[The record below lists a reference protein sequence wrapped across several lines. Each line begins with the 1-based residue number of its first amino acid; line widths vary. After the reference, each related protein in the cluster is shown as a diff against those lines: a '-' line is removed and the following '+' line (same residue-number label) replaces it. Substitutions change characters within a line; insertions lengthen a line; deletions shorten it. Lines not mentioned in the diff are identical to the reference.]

1 MMSKAN
7 QFRTYLVAG
16 VACLSLLASCSTDED
31 DGTTLP
37 DGKYP
42 MTFTAQVD
50 GLTAT
55 RATTDTDGKT
65 SWQAGDPVAISMDG
79 GANHKQYKI
88 SNTGTDAMSPDG
100 EANILY
106 WSKTQETLAAWYPIG
121 CTIGSGGGGSEVS
134 ITDQSSSFGTLE
146 NILHA
151 PAKGYTYS
159 SGNPVAFT
167 FRHALAKV
175 KVTLQKGDG
184 MENSDLSGAT
194 VTFMGST
201 AGTLGYGGMT
211 GSGSNGS
218 ITPKTVTS
226 TTNGNS
232 ITTYTALLIPQQMQG
247 EKFIKVTVGTSN
259 AARDYYYTPTG
270 STDAN
275 LEAGKEYA
283 YTITVKKTGLTVQVT
298 DNGAAWGSGTDITG
312 STPSTIEHHVIT
324 ITNNSS
330 LNDLV
335 VKDANGTAITAQH
348 DGTYQL
354 PATATTFSVSYSPS
368 DKTKSLVPTSGLCR
382 LSSRSANTDNGL
394 KYICN
399 YSSVISDVTLDLDKY
414 VQAGDYYYSDGT
426 WTPETPSASSDGS
439 PTAIG
444 VVFYAGAGPD
454 DDISHYSGSGLT
466 GKIHGY
472 AVAAKDLLDGAKT
485 SYGGKLPKVSDR
497 LQDYDVP
504 EIANNN
510 NSSYNGYSV
519 TKIIKESYISQ
530 TTTYEFPAFAACAT
544 YHSNVQAAPNNSSGW
559 YLPSAAMLG
568 AINGI
573 KNSPKN
579 CPGGSVLKNSWGTD
593 YMSCSESGAGTVQGY
608 SFYSSGYTGRTKN
621 DDATYARAVLT
632 F

>member
-1 MMSKAN
+1 MNRKMMNLGISLCFAC
-7 QFRTYLVAG
+7 VA
-16 VACLSLLASCSTDED
+16 ALLAASCTDDTD

-37 DGKYP
+37 DGTCP
-42 MTFTAQVD
+42 MTFTASVD
-50 GLTAT
+50 GLAAT
-55 RATTDTDGKT
+55 RATTDTNGKT

-88 SNTGTDAMSPDG
+88 SNTGTGAMSPDG

-134 ITDQSSSFGTLE
+134 ITDQHSSFGELE

-151 PAKGYTYS
+151 PEKNYTYS
-159 SGNPVAFT
+159 SGNPVAFV

-184 MENSDLSGAT
+184 IEDDLSGAT
-194 VTFMGST
+194 VTFMGYT

-211 GSGSNGS
+211 GSGSNGD
-218 ITPKTVTS
+218 IIPKTETPA
-226 TTNGNS
+226 NGGAS
-232 ITTYTALLIPQQMQG
+232 TYTALLIPQNMQG
-247 EKFIKVTVGTSN
+247 KKFIKVTVGTN
-259 AARDYYYTPTG
+259 TAARDYFYTPTN

-283 YTITVKKTGLTVQVT
+283 YTITVKKTGLAVQVT

-312 STPSTIEHHVIT
+312 SEPSTIEHHVIT
-324 ITNNSS
+324 ITNKNN
-330 LNDLV
+330 LTNLE
-335 VKDANGTAITAQH
+335 VKNANGTAITAQH

-368 DKTKSLVPTSGLCR
+368 DKTKSLVPISGLCR

-426 WTPETPSASSDGS
+426 WTPETPSVSNGGS

-472 AVAAKDLLDGAKT
+472 AVAAKDLLDGSMT

-544 YHSNVQAAPNNSSGW
+544 YHSSVQAAPNNSSGW

-579 CPGGSVLKNSWGTD
+579 CPGGSALKNSWGTD

-621 DDATYARAVLT
+621 DNCTYARAVLT

>member
-1 MMSKAN
+1 MTSDMKRN
-7 QFRTYLVAG
+7 RLLLPVA
-16 VACLSLLASCSTDED
+16 VCCLALMAASCSDVTDD
-31 DGTTLP
+31 DGNRLP
-37 DGKYP
+37 PGTYP
-42 MTFTAQVD
+42 MTFTASVD
-50 GLTAT
+50 GLTVT
-55 RATTDTDGKT
+55 RATTSNGTT
-65 SWQAGDPVAISMDG
+65 SWEENDPVAISMDG

-88 SNTGTDAMSPDG
+88 SNTGTGAMSPDG
-100 EANILY
+100 EANTLY

-121 CTIGSGGGGSEVS
+121 CTIGSGGGSSEVS
-134 ITDQSSSFGTLE
+134 ITNQSSSFGTLE

-159 SGNPVAFT
+159 SSNPVAFT

-175 KVTLQKGDG
+175 KVTLKKGDG
-184 MENSDLSGAT
+184 IEDDLSGAT
-194 VTFMGST
+194 VTFMGYT

-211 GSGSNGS
+211 GSGSNGD
-218 ITPKTVTS
+218 IIPKTETPA
-226 TTNGNS
+226 NGGAS
-232 ITTYTALLIPQQMQG
+232 TYTALLIPQNMQG
-247 EKFIKVTVGTSN
+247 KKFIKVTVGTN
-259 AARDYYYTPTG
+259 TAARDYFYTPTG

-283 YTITVKKTGLTVQVT
+283 YTITVKKTGLAVQVT

-312 STPSTIEHHVIT
+312 SEPSTIEHHVIT

-335 VKDANGTAITAQH
+335 VKDANGTVITAQL

-382 LSSRSANTDNGL
+382 FSSRSANTDSGL

-399 YSSVISDVTLDLDKY
+399 YSSVISDVTLALDKY
-414 VQAGDYYYSDGT
+414 VQVGDYYYSDGT
-426 WTPETPSASSDGS
+426 WTPETPSVSNGGS

-472 AVAAKDLLDGAKT
+472 AVAAKDLLNGSMT
-485 SYGGKLPKVSDR
+485 SYGGKLPKVNNY

-519 TKIIKESYISQ
+519 TKIIKESYIPQ

-544 YHSNVQAAPNNSSGW
+544 YHSSVQAAPTSSSGW

-573 KNSPKN
+573 KNSLQN
-579 CPGGSVLKNSWGTD
+579 CPGGSKPNGD
-593 YMSCSESGAGTVQGY
+593 YMSCSESDAGAVQGY
-608 SFYSSGYTGRTKN
+608 AFHWNKYTGRTKN
-621 DDATYARAVLT
+621 DNCTYARAVLT

>member
-1 MMSKAN
+1 MSKAN

-50 GLTAT
+50 ELTAT

-65 SWQAGDPVAISMDG
+65 SWQTEDPVAISMDG

-88 SNTGTDAMSPDG
+88 TDTGTGAMSPDG
-100 EANILY
+100 EANTLY
-106 WSKTQETLAAWYPIG
+106 WQNSNETKTLAAWSPVS
-121 CTIGSGGGGSEVS
+121 CTIGSNTGSGEVS

-159 SGNPVAFT
+159 SGNPVAFS

-184 MENSDLSGAT
+184 IEDDLSGAT
-194 VTFMGST
+194 VTFMGYT

-211 GSGSNGS
+211 GSGSNGD
-218 ITPKTVTS
+218 ITPKTETPA
-226 TTNGNS
+226 NGGAS
-232 ITTYTALLIPQQMQG
+232 IYTVLLIPQNMQG
-247 EKFIKVTVGTSN
+247 KKFIKVTVGTSA
-259 AARDYYYTPTG
+259 AARDYFYTPTG
-270 STDAN
+270 STDAD

-283 YTITVKKTGLTVQVT
+283 YTITVKKTGLAVQVT

-312 STPSTIEHHVIT
+312 SEPSTIEHHVIT
-324 ITNNSS
+324 ITNKNN
-330 LNDLV
+330 LTNLE

-426 WTPETPSASSDGS
+426 WTPETPSVSNSGS

-444 VVFYAGAGPD
+444 VVFYAGAGTD

-472 AVAAKDLLDGAKT
+472 AVAAKDLLNGSMT
-485 SYGGKLPKVSDR
+485 SYGGKLPKVSSY

-519 TKIIKESYISQ
+519 TKIIKESYIPK
-530 TTTYEFPAFAACAT
+530 TTMYEFPAFAACAT
-544 YHSNVQAAPNNSSGW
+544 YHSSVQAAPNNSSGW

-573 KNSPKN
+573 KNSLQN
-579 CPGGSVLKNSWGTD
+579 CPGGSAPNSD
-593 YMSCSESGAGTVQGY
+593 YMSCSESDAGAVQGY
-608 SFYSSGYTGRTKN
+608 AFHQNKYAGRTKN
-621 DDATYARAVLT
+621 DNCTYARAVLT

>member
-1 MMSKAN
+1 MNRKMMNLGIGLCFAC
-7 QFRTYLVAG
+7 VAT
-16 VACLSLLASCSTDED
+16 LLAASCTDDTD

-42 MTFTAQVD
+42 MTFTASVD

-65 SWQAGDPVAISMDG
+65 SWENSDPVAISMDG

-335 VKDANGTAITAQH
+335 VKDANGTAITVQH

-472 AVAAKDLLDGAKT
+472 AVAAKDLLNGSMT
-485 SYGGKLPKVSDR
+485 SYGGKLPKVSSY

-519 TKIIKESYISQ
+519 TKIIKESYIPK
-530 TTTYEFPAFAACAT
+530 TTMYEFPAFAACAT
-544 YHSNVQAAPNNSSGW
+544 YHSSVQAAPNNSSGW

-573 KNSPKN
+573 KNSLQN
-579 CPGGSVLKNSWGTD
+579 CPGGSKPNVD
-593 YMSCSESGAGTVQGY
+593 YMSCSESDAGAVQGY
-608 SFYSSGYTGRTKN
+608 AFHKNKYAGRTKN
-621 DDATYARAVLT
+621 DNCTYARAVLT

>member
-1 MMSKAN
+1 MNRKMMNRGIGLCFAC
-7 QFRTYLVAG
+7 VAALMA
-16 VACLSLLASCSTDED
+16 VSCTDDTD

-37 DGKYP
+37 DGTCP
-42 MTFTAQVD
+42 MTFTASVD

-65 SWQAGDPVAISMDG
+65 SWENSDPVAISMDG
-79 GANHKQYKI
+79 GASHKQYKI
-88 SNTGTDAMSPDG
+88 TDTGTGAMSPDG
-100 EANILY
+100 DANILY

-121 CTIGSGGGGSEVS
+121 CTIGSGGGSSEVS
-134 ITDQSSSFGTLE
+134 ITNQSSSFGTLE

-159 SGNPVAFT
+159 SSNPVAFT

-194 VTFMGST
+194 VTFMGYT
-201 AGTLGYGGMT
+201 AGILGYGGMT
-211 GSGSNGS
+211 GSGSNGA

-226 TTNGNS
+226 TTNGS
-232 ITTYTALLIPQQMQG
+232 GITTYTALLIPQQMQG
-247 EKFIKVTVGTSN
+247 KKFIKVTVGTSA
-259 AARDYYYTPTG
+259 AARDYFYTPTG

-283 YTITVKKTGLTVQVT
+283 YTITVKKTGLEVQVT
-298 DNGAAWGSGTDITG
+298 DNGAAWGNGTDITG
-312 STPSTIEHHVIT
+312 STPSTIENHVIT
-324 ITNNSS
+324 ITNKNN
-330 LNDLV
+330 LTNLE
-335 VKDANGTAITAQH
+335 VKDANGSAISAQL

-426 WTPETPSASSDGS
+426 WTPETPSVSNGGS

-472 AVAAKDLLDGAKT
+472 AVAAKDLLDGTKT

-544 YHSNVQAAPNNSSGW
+544 YHSSVQAAPNNSSGW

-573 KNSPKN
+573 KNSLQN
-579 CPGGSVLKNSWGTD
+579 CPGGSALKNSWGTD

-608 SFYSSGYTGRTKN
+608 SFYSSEYTGRTKN

>member
-1 MMSKAN
+1 MSKAN

-50 GLTAT
+50 ELTAT

-65 SWQAGDPVAISMDG
+65 SWQTEDPVAISMDG

-88 SNTGTDAMSPDG
+88 TDTGTGAMSPDG
-100 EANILY
+100 EANTLY
-106 WSKTQETLAAWYPIG
+106 WQNSNETKTLAAWSPVS
-121 CTIGSGGGGSEVS
+121 CTIGSNTGSGEVS

-151 PAKGYTYS
+151 PEKGYTYS

-184 MENSDLSGAT
+184 IENSDLSGAT
-194 VTFMGST
+194 VTFMGYT

-211 GSGSNGS
+211 GSGSNGA

-226 TTNGNS
+226 ATNGS
-232 ITTYTALLIPQQMQG
+232 DVTTYTALLIPQQMQG
-247 EKFIKVTVGTSN
+247 KQFIKVTVGTSA
-259 AARDYYYTPTG
+259 AARDYFYTPTG
-270 STDAN
+270 STDAD

-283 YTITVKKTGLTVQVT
+283 YTITVKKTGLAVQVT
-298 DNGAAWGSGTDITG
+298 DNGAAWRSGADITG
-312 STPSTIEHHVIT
+312 GTPSTVENHVIT
-324 ITNNSS
+324 ITNKSS
-330 LNDLV
+330 LTNLV
-335 VKDANGTAITAQH
+335 VEDANKSAITAQH
-348 DGTYQL
+348 DGTYLL

-426 WTPETPSASSDGS
+426 WTPETPSVSNGGS

-454 DDISHYSGSGLT
+454 DDISHYGGSGLT

-472 AVAAKDLLDGAKT
+472 AVAAKDLLNGNMT
-485 SYGGKLPKVSDR
+485 SYGGKLPKVSSY

-544 YHSNVQAAPNNSSGW
+544 YHSSVQAAPTSSSGW

-573 KNSPKN
+573 KNSLQN
-579 CPGGSVLKNSWGTD
+579 CPGGSKPNVD
-593 YMSCSESGAGTVQGY
+593 YMSCSESDAGAVQGY
-608 SFYSSGYTGRTKN
+608 AFHQNKYAGRTKN
-621 DDATYARAVLT
+621 DNCTYARAVLT